1 MELKLD
7 IEGGVNSDH
16 YSSVDKYIK
25 DEFNVE
31 IDNSVNYNIDRSV
44 VDKVCRGVEIF
55 PITR

>member
-7 IEGGVNSDH
+7 IEGEVNSDH

-44 VDKVCRGVEIF
+44 GDKVCRGVELF